1 MNDLELW
8 HLVIAVV
15 GLGLV
20 GVGTIAGV
28 IRYLLT
34 RMDGQA
40 RCAAAKVRDVHD
52 RVDRLQEAVVRKDDL
67 DRHLAPVNSSLHHL
81 SDQLQQLTR
90 RLDSI
95 LQAFAGRRTDK
106 E

>member
-1 MNDLELW
+1 MGLEVW

-15 GLGLV
+15 GLVLV
-20 GVGTIAGV
+20 GVGAILGV

-34 RMDGQA
+34 RMDGHA
-40 RCAAAKVRDVHD
+40 RCAAGKVRDVHD

-67 DRHLAPVNSSLHHL
+67 DRHLAPLNTSLHRL
-81 SDQLQQLTR
+81 SDQFQQLTR

-95 LQAFAGRRTDK
+95 LQNFAK
-106 E
+106 PKP